1 MLLTKHF
8 YKQNSHHYINTT
20 LQTLLT
26 GHYTQGTTLMTP
38 RMDPAN
44 SETHP
49 SLHIL
54 PLPRT
59 SALRFSVSVVV
70 PLAALRRQP
79 RIPRSTP
86 THCPAY
92 PPASVLLP
100 RTGTKLAL
108 LLGAPREPPFCA
120 PSSLPRTACPRL
132 APCGGRSGRG
142 TPRPLRL
149 SSVFPPCMGHASHP
163 FCPACRPAL
172 STLQASHVGV
182 SSPRQAWKRCFP
194 PGVAMRHHRAMP
206 ISTAF
211 YPPCLAHAEII
222 IYIMCK

>member
-8 YKQNSHHYINTT
+8 YEQNSHHYINTT

-26 GHYTQGTTLMTP
+26 GHYTLNKT
-38 RMDPAN
+38 RMDPTN

-54 PLPRT
+54 PLPHT
-59 SALRFSVSVVV
+59 SALRFTVSVFIS
-70 PLAALRRQP
+70 LAALGSQP
-79 RIPRSTP
+79 RIPRST
-86 THCPAY
+86 
-92 PPASVLLP
+92 
-100 RTGTKLAL
+100 
-108 LLGAPREPPFCA
+108 
-120 PSSLPRTACPRL
+120 SSLPRTACPRL

-163 FCPACRPAL
+163 YCPACHPAL

-182 SSPRQAWKRCFP
+182 SSPHQAWKLSFP